1 MVGLTFG
8 VVYGINRMFLG
19 LGTLCWECVRA
30 RFSVSCGSCGL
41 RVVGTELVYDCVRPH
56 VGWGFCMGRVVGAV
70 PVFASVRFWPVV
82 FGVWPGVM
90 VRALARKTY

>member
-1 MVGLTFG
+1 MVWFMVLTACSWG
-8 VVYGINRMFLG
+8 WVPCVGSS
-19 LGTLCWECVRA
+19 VRA
-30 RFSVSCGSCGL
+30 RFSGSCGSCGL